1 MFIQPV
7 TVFVI
12 NPYFLSL
19 NMVALRVV
27 VERKIPMIQQL
38 LWIGTVP
45 GRHEKKNHVRLRT
58 LTLTKTPNRIL
69 FNSRK
74 TF

>member
-7 TVFVI
+7 SVFVI
-12 NPYFLSL
+12 NAYFLGL

-45 GRHEKKNHVRLRT
+45 GT
-58 LTLTKTPNRIL
+58 RIDRDYVQYCEAEII
-69 FNSRK
+69 NNKVIRDRSI
-74 TF
+74 